1 MNFTVPCIL
10 LPLLSTR
17 AVNCSFNGFV
27 TIVISACQSDN
38 GVDCTP
44 NTDEK
49 YKTETNKDE
58 NDSLTQWFTGVQT
71 WAILVDRDIV
81 DMGIRPW
88 VCPDVV
94 KAKSSQPLKK
104 LISRCYRLRCGIL
117 RRIHVA
123 QNLGNVGHRS
133 VLPANENV
141 ARPGIVLDCFLHT
154 VNIVTLTMSVDFET
168 QVSTQG

>member
-17 AVNCSFNGFV
+17 AVKCSFNGFV
-27 TIVISACQSDN
+27 TIIISACQSDN

-49 YKTETNKDE
+49 YKTETNKEE

-104 LISRCYRLRCGIL
+104 YQRKSKT
-117 RRIHVA
+117 RRQFNAKYKIKD
-123 QNLGNVGHRS
+123 
-133 VLPANENV
+133 ENQKYKS
-141 ARPGIVLDCFLHT
+141 APQKKNK
-154 VNIVTLTMSVDFET
+154 VN
-168 QVSTQG
+168 